1 MQVLEDYP
9 HSANFLSIASVIKPS
24 DEDCEVAKASLKSL
38 AGLLPSDIIPE
49 ENPDLIYFAAN
60 GAVAGVCN
68 ENDDCLDPATALE
81 IYHLSKN
88 KYINVDHKR
97 DIVVGSVL
105 YPGLS
110 KYKENVLIN
119 KEDALKEKYF
129 NLSLVAIMWKA
140 INKKLADVLSE
151 AGDESSSE
159 FGKISLSWEVFF
171 KGYDIA
177 IGSPILADA
186 RIVLNGTEEYE
197 KLLPYL
203 KHNKGVGQYQGE
215 KVYRVIRN
223 TSDSKNVIIGGYSL
237 VTNPAA
243 QVEGILSILHNSDY
257 QVNDPRVA
265 QKNSEE
271 EKNKEKNT
279 ISENS
284 DSQCQ
289 KPFVIPNIAQADT
302 VTQTHSTLT
311 IKKFMDIKKVEDIT
325 SNWGEFSKLEESVAS
340 SKISEIWKNG
350 IKEASDKF
358 VAEISAKD
366 AAVAE
371 AQAQAST
378 AMKEI
383 EALKAS
389 YQKTVDELEAMKL
402 MAKSKMDQECYS
414 ARMCEMEDEYD
425 LEDEDRKTLASEIMG
440 MDDEMYAGYKTKFAS
455 LAKYKSKKYKAQM
468 EEEMR
473 AKVMKEMKDKEAA
486 ASASVSTASK
496 KTTEEIAQEALASA
510 SAAPGFVPAAHVDT
524 QVSVLDKYASA
535 FGKDAVKIS
544 YSKR

>member
-9 HSANFLSIASVIKPS
+9 YSANFLSVASVIKPS

-38 AGLLPSDIIPE
+38 AGLLPSDIVPE

-81 IYHLSKN
+81 IYPLSKN

-110 KYKENVLIN
+110 KYKENTLIE
-119 KEDALKEKYF
+119 KEEAAKEKYF

-440 MDDEMYAGYKTKFAS
+440 MDDEMYAGYKAKFAS

-473 AKVMKEMKDKEAA
+473 AKVMKEIA
-486 ASASVSTASK
+486 ASASVSTASV
-496 KTTEEIAQEALASA
+496 KTAEQLAQEALASV